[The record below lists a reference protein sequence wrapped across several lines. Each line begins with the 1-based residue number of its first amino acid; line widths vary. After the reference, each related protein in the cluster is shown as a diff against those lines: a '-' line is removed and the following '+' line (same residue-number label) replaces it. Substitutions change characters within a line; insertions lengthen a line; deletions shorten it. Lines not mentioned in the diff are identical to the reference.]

1 MSWSLQPCCASRP
14 GPHRTS
20 DLVVGEATRRCLA
33 DLPGTDLRAFARCI
47 PWAGSMRAL
56 RTTPGERLASVDT
69 VAFLDASAGRSAA
82 VRHDHI
88 VVDRPTGARA

>member
-1 MSWSLQPCCASRP
+1 
-14 GPHRTS
+14 
-20 DLVVGEATRRCLA
+20 
-33 DLPGTDLRAFARCI
+33 
-47 PWAGSMRAL
+47 MRAL